1 MNVMRVALSVSLAW
15 AAIALL
21 AGLILQVELFMPGV
35 RVFLMEGAPAPYLFD
50 GLSQIHANAVRF
62 ALPATLIGAV
72 GCAQLARAHPD
83 GSTLKGGLNFSAL
96 ALILLGTAVAANNVL
111 QPMRPF
117 GPWASLTWVGAS
129 LAGVSVFAG
138 FIACIR
144 TAQARRTSLPWL
156 AFAIAPLC
164 LLAVGVQ
171 IFREDQ
177 GNSMLVLY
185 DSYLQVALWHAGG
198 GAACLLTLG
207 LLGVVARAEGKR
219 VDARVSIILAGLI
232 ALIWAVMVLQQAR
245 AGLEGLPR
253 GYVDYPESFSALQA
267 RASVAAFL
275 ACGLVLLA
283 VLRLAV
289 APRRPELDPYASVF

>member
-15 AAIALL
+15 AGIAVL

-35 RVFLMEGAPAPYLFD
+35 RVFLMDGAPAPYLFA
-50 GLSQIHANAVRF
+50 GLSQIHANAVKF

-72 GCAQLARAHPD
+72 GCAQLARSHPD
-83 GSTLKGGLNFSAL
+83 GSTLKGGLSFSAL

-117 GPWASLTWVGAS
+117 GPWASLNWVGAS
-129 LAGVSVFAG
+129 LAGVSIFAG
-138 FIACIR
+138 LIACIR

-156 AFAIAPLC
+156 VFAIAPLC

-171 IFREDQ
+171 IFRQDETRY
-177 GNSMLVLY
+177 MLH
-185 DSYLQVALWHAGG
+185 DSYLHIALWHAGG

-207 LLGVVARAEGKR
+207 LLSVVARAEGKR

-232 ALIWAVMVLQQAR
+232 ALVWAVMVLQQAR

-267 RASVAAFL
+267 RASLAAFL
-275 ACGLVLLA
+275 ACGLFLLA

-289 APRRPELDPYASVF
+289 APRRPELDPDASVF